1 MKITDLGGHS
11 GCKVKLIEDT
21 NRVFVRKIAA
31 NAAYNDRLKRQMEK
45 QKAYNNELLKAPK
58 IYSYGI
64 ENELFYFDMEYI
76 QGITLAESIKS
87 IEAGKIGKIV
97 DSIANSIYS
106 MDEGIADES
115 IFKKK
120 IESLT
125 KSEEIMNSIVA
136 KEGLKMLESYC
147 WDGFKKSACHGDM
160 TLENIIVKDN
170 ELYLID
176 FLDSF
181 YDCWIIDAGTLL
193 QDVQLMWS
201 YRMQKSISNNTM
213 VRLLIFHDI
222 LLDKLKRKL
231 PESMADIYYA
241 LLLKLLRI
249 YPYTKDQYTLKF
261 LDEKTNMVINI
272 LKRGEYR

>member
-1 MKITDLGGHS
+1 MNITDLGGHS

-21 NRVFVRKIAA
+21 NKVFVRKITA
-31 NAAYNDRLKRQMEK
+31 NAEYNNRLKKQMEK
-45 QKAYNNELLKAPK
+45 QEAYNNELLKAPK

-76 QGITLAESIKS
+76 QGITLAESMKS
-87 IEAGKIGKIV
+87 IEAGKIENIV

-106 MDEGIADES
+106 SDEGVADTCV
-115 IFKKK
+115 FKKK

-125 KSEEIMNSIVA
+125 SSEEILHSIVA
-136 KEGLKMLESYC
+136 KKGLKMLDSYC
-147 WDGFKKSACHGDM
+147 WEGFKKSACHGDM

-181 YDCWIIDAGTLL
+181 YDCWILDAGTLL
-193 QDVQLMWS
+193 QDAQLMWS
-201 YRMQKSISNNTM
+201 YRMQNTISNNTM
-213 VRLLIFHDI
+213 IRLLIFHDI
-222 LLDKLKRKL
+222 LLDKLKRKM
-231 PESMADIYYA
+231 PENMSDIYYA

-249 YPYTKDQYTLKF
+249 YPYTRDQYTLRF

-272 LKRGEYR
+272 IESGDYR